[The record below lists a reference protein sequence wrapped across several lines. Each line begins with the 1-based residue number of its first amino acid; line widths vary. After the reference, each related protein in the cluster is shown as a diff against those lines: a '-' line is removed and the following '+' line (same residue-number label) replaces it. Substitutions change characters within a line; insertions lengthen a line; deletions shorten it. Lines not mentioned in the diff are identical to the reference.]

1 MTKESSHDNMM
12 SLKTL
17 KTEQENAM
25 EYQLT
30 GEKIQPLGGDVDE
43 VLHGG
48 AEVIA
53 VDLRGEL
60 LHDVEAS
67 CTRPSSLQH

>member
-1 MTKESSHDNMM
+1 MM
-12 SLKTL
+12 SLQNL
-17 KTEQENAM
+17 KIEQENAM

-48 AEVIA
+48 AEVAA
-53 VDLRGEL
+53 VGLG
-60 LHDVEAS
+60 AS
-67 CTRPSSLQH
+67 SYTT